1 MSRKY
6 GRDISPVL
14 KEIHDA
20 LWEIDSRDIREPY
33 DFAPEALPSAAKIF
47 MAVCMDELWLK
58 QEANETP
65 FEDRLMQAENMGN
78 NLREFMEKHLD
89 VDSTKF
95 YTKS

>member
-6 GRDISPVL
+6 GKDISPIL

-20 LWEIDSRDIREPY
+20 LWEIDSRDNIAPY

-47 MAVCMDELWLK
+47 MTVCMDELWLK

-65 FEDRLMQAENMGN
+65 LEDRLMQVENMGN
-78 NLREFMEKHLD
+78 DLREFMFKHLN

-95 YTKS
+95 YIKS